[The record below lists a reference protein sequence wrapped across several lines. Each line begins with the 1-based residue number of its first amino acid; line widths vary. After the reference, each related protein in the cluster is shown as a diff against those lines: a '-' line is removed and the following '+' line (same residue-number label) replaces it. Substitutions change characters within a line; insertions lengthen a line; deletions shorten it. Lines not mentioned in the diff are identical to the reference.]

1 MRIEFLRYV
10 WAALYGLL
18 IANSAFAANEFSSS
32 IEFDTHY
39 LVKDSDQHHKD
50 EDKKQ
55 HGVNARYYLT
65 PVDQSSISPLEN
77 EFLARVSYLDISLSA
92 DDVTPQDDFNRVRL
106 TYSHDDRLLS
116 HSWRIAYISTRHET
130 RLDEE
135 RLNGGGLGLSI
146 YLTDTGKADFYSEYE
161 SGDGYR
167 ISFSEIKYRQI
178 YTAYDLDLV
187 FDVGL
192 SHREKKTPY
201 PNLGREGGGYISNAW
216 YGELA
221 WYLSRKLR
229 LGFGHKSHSI
239 DYRNG
244 NDGALNSLYLH
255 GGYAPLD
262 FVQLTFRVGVQR
274 EIIDRPNLDE
284 VEENAAAFDGS
295 IRFEF

>member
-77 EFLARVSYLDISLSA
+77 EFLARVSYLEISLSA

-201 PNLGREGGGYISNAW
+201 PNLGREG
-216 YGELA
+216 
-221 WYLSRKLR
+221 
-229 LGFGHKSHSI
+229 
-239 DYRNG
+239 
-244 NDGALNSLYLH
+244 
-255 GGYAPLD
+255 
-262 FVQLTFRVGVQR
+262 
-274 EIIDRPNLDE
+274 
-284 VEENAAAFDGS
+284 
-295 IRFEF
+295 